1 MTERPHRGTTAGPDR
16 GTAAGPDGG
25 TAAGPGSGTTARPV
39 IEVRDLWKSFGD
51 QEVLRGINLTVLDGE
66 TMVVLGPSGCGKSV
80 LLKHVIGLMKPDRGS
95 IIVEGNELTGLDARE
110 LKGLRMRFGM
120 VFQGAALFDS
130 MTVGENVGLPLKEHR
145 GIKGDELADLVETKL
160 EMVGLA
166 EVSHLQ
172 PSELSGGMKKRV
184 ALARAIA
191 LDPDIVLYDEPTT
204 GLDPIMAE
212 QINELIRALQRKI
225 NATSIVVT
233 HDLHSAKF
241 TGDKIALM
249 HDGRIELCGTMD
261 DLRRSDNEAVRTFI
275 ARGHAPA
282 LGSTAGARPID
293 PEVFE

>member
-1 MTERPHRGTTAGPDR
+1 MTERPDRGTTAEPR
-16 GTAAGPDGG
+16 
-25 TAAGPGSGTTARPV
+25 SGATGKPV

-51 QEVLRGINLTVLDGE
+51 QEVLCGINLTVLDGE

-80 LLKHVIGLMKPDRGS
+80 LLKHVIGLMKPDRGA
-95 IIVEGNELTGLDARE
+95 IIVEGEELTGLDARE
-110 LKGLRMRFGM
+110 LKELRMRFGM

-145 GIKGDELADLVETKL
+145 GIVGDELAALVEEKL
-160 EMVGLA
+160 GMVGLA
-166 EVSHLQ
+166 GVAHLQ

-225 NATSIVVT
+225 HATSIVVT

-249 HDGRIELCGTMD
+249 HEGRIELCGTMD
-261 DLRRSDNEAVRTFI
+261 DLRNSDNEAVRTFI
-275 ARGHAPA
+275 ARGHVSNDR
-282 LGSTAGARPID
+282 STGEPRG
-293 PEVFE
+293 ERQ

>member
-1 MTERPHRGTTAGPDR
+1 MTEKSDRSATAGSGR
-16 GTAAGPDGG
+16 GTAGG
-25 TAAGPGSGTTARPV
+25 PV

-51 QEVLRGINLTVLDGE
+51 QEVLRGINLTVKDGE

-80 LLKHVIGLMKPDRGS
+80 LLKHVIGLMKPDRGA
-95 IIVEGNELTGLDARE
+95 IVVEGKELTELDELE
-110 LKGLRMRFGM
+110 LKELRMRFGM

-145 GIKGDELADLVETKL
+145 GTIGDELADLVETKL
-160 EMVGLA
+160 RMVGLA
-166 EVSHLQ
+166 GVSHLR

-212 QINELIRALQRKI
+212 QINQLIRMLQRKI

-233 HDLHSAKF
+233 HDLHSANF

-249 HDGRIELCGTMD
+249 HEGKIKLVGTMD
-261 DLRRSDNEAVRTFI
+261 DLRHSDNEAVRTFI
-275 ARGHAPA
+275 ARGYTPPP
-282 LGSTAGARPID
+282 GSTVDAGPVGLAEFD
-293 PEVFE
+293 